1 MCSSTSGNH
10 TANLLEGDAMQHR
23 NPIKIRMTDAAGFV
37 LGVLL
42 LPASARIAD
51 LNTLRALGAA
61 RLEVL
66 G

>member
-1 MCSSTSGNH
+1 
-10 TANLLEGDAMQHR
+10 MQHS
-23 NPIKIRMTDAAGFV
+23 NPIKLRITDAAGFV

-51 LNTLRALGAA
+51 LNALRLLGAV

-66 G
+66 A